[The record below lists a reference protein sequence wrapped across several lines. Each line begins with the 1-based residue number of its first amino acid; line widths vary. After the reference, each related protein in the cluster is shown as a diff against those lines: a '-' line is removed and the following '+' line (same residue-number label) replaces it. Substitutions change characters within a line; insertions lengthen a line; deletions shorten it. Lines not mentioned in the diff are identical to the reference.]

1 MCGRR
6 RALFRS
12 RFVRLSAFHV
22 SNEGE
27 EKTMQVLSTR
37 GKMNSIPATKAVLQG
52 IAADGGLFVP
62 ESFPQIDLE
71 EMKAYAAHE
80 YDILAAR
87 VLQYFFDMDEAAL
100 AEITQQAYGTF
111 DDSRV
116 VPIKELTSV
125 DYVMELTHGPTLA
138 FKDMALQVLPR
149 LIRKALDIHKQQ
161 ENVLILTATSGDT
174 GKAALEGFKDVPR
187 TAIEVFYPADGVATM
202 QKLQMVTQE
211 GGNVAVCGVR
221 GNFDDAQTGVK
232 ALFADN
238 ALKAFLKEAGYTF
251 SSANSINFGRLIP
264 QVAYYIYAYAKLAAD
279 GRIENGQ
286 EISFIVPT
294 GNFGNILAGYYAK
307 RMGLPVKKLVCA
319 SNGNNVLTDFFN
331 KSVYDANRPFHK
343 TMSPSM
349 DILISSNLER
359 LLFEVAGRDD
369 VQVRAWMNALK
380 QNGRYEIPA
389 ETQAGLRETFWA
401 DFCDE
406 TETAQTIKTVFETY
420 GYLIDPH
427 TAVARCVGE
436 KYRRQ
441 TGDGAPAVVVSTA
454 NPYKFTQDV
463 LRCVSG
469 QDVPDAFEAA
479 RQLSQITGTQIPP
492 QIAGL
497 HEKPVLHPDCVE
509 RTGLKTAVEKF
520 ISRMGD

>member
-1 MCGRR
+1 
-6 RALFRS
+6 
-12 RFVRLSAFHV
+12 
-22 SNEGE
+22 
-27 EKTMQVLSTR
+27 MQVVSTR
-37 GKMNSIPATKAVLQG
+37 GKMNAIPATQAVLMG

-62 ESFPQIDLE
+62 EAFPQIDLE
-71 EMKAYAAHE
+71 EMRAYAAHE

-87 VLQYFFDMDEAAL
+87 VLRYFFDMDEEAL
-100 AEITQQAYGTF
+100 AELTQQAYGSF

-116 VPIKELTSV
+116 VPLTEL
-125 DYVMELTHGPTLA
+125 DPGEYVMELTHGPTLA

-149 LIRKALDIHKQQ
+149 LIRRALDIHKQQ

-211 GGNVAVCGVR
+211 GGNVAVCGVK

-232 ALFADN
+232 ALFADGE
-238 ALKAFLKEAGYTF
+238 LREFLKRAGYTF

-279 GRIENGQ
+279 GKIENGQ
-286 EISFIVPT
+286 EINFVVPT

-307 RMGLPVKKLVCA
+307 RMGLPIKKLVCA

-359 LLFEVAGRDD
+359 LLFEITDRNDA
-369 VQVRAWMNALK
+369 QVRAWMDSLR
-380 QNGRYEIPA
+380 QNGKYEIPA
-389 ETQAGLRETFWA
+389 ETQARLKSLFWA
-401 DFCDE
+401 DYCSE
-406 TETAQTIKTVFETY
+406 EETAQTIRRTFHEHS
-420 GYLIDPH
+420 YLIDPH
-427 TAVARCVGE
+427 TAVAQCVCE
-436 KYRRQ
+436 KYRAQ
-441 TGDGAPAVVVSTA
+441 TGDNTLCVVVSTA

-463 LRCVSG
+463 LYCVSG
-469 QDVPDAFEAA
+469 ERVEDAFSAA
-479 RQLSQITGTQIPP
+479 QKLSALTGTEIPP
-492 QIAGL
+492 QIAEL
-497 HEKPVLHPDCVE
+497 CEKPVLHDECAE
-509 RTGLKTAVEKF
+509 KTGLKASVRAF
-520 ISRMGD
+520 IERMGE

>member
-1 MCGRR
+1 
-6 RALFRS
+6 
-12 RFVRLSAFHV
+12 
-22 SNEGE
+22 
-27 EKTMQVLSTR
+27 MQVLSTR
-37 GKMNSIPATKAVLQG
+37 GKMNAIPATQAVLQG

-62 ESFPQIDLE
+62 ETFPKIDLE

-116 VPIKELTSV
+116 VPIKELSPAE
-125 DYVMELTHGPTLA
+125 YVMELTHGPTLA

-149 LIRKALDIHKQQ
+149 LIRRALDIHKQE

-174 GKAALEGFKDVPR
+174 GKAALEGFRDVPR

-211 GGNVAVCGVR
+211 GGNVAVCGVQ

-232 ALFADN
+232 ALFADET
-238 ALKAFLKEAGYTF
+238 LKAFLKKAGYTF

-279 GRIENGQ
+279 GKIADGE
-286 EISFIVPT
+286 EINFVVPT

-307 RMGLPVKKLVCA
+307 RMGLPVKKLICA

-359 LLFEVAGRDD
+359 LLFEVTGRDD
-369 VQVRAWMNALK
+369 AQVRAWMEALK
-380 QNGRYEIPA
+380 TSGKYEIPQ
-389 ETQAGLRETFWA
+389 ETQAQLKGTFWA
-401 DFCDE
+401 DFASE
-406 TETAQTIKTVFETY
+406 EETAQTIRETFGTH

-427 TAVARCVGE
+427 TAVAKCVEE
-436 KYRRQ
+436 KYRRE
-441 TGDGAPAVVVSTA
+441 TGDDAVCVVVSTA

-463 LRCVSG
+463 LRCISG
-469 QDVPDAFEAA
+469 QDEDDAFRAA
-479 RQLSQITGTQIPP
+479 QLLAQATGTEIPP
-492 QIAGL
+492 QIADL
-497 HEKPVLHPDCVE
+497 QEKPVLHPDVVG
-509 RTGLKTAVEKF
+509 RTELKSAVEVF
-520 ISRMGD
+520 IERMGE

>member
-1 MCGRR
+1 
-6 RALFRS
+6 
-12 RFVRLSAFHV
+12 
-22 SNEGE
+22 
-27 EKTMQVLSTR
+27 MQVLSTR
-37 GKMNSIPATKAVLQG
+37 GKMNAIPATQAVLQG

-62 ESFPQIDLE
+62 ESFPKINLE

-116 VPIKELTSV
+116 VPIKELSSEE
-125 DYVMELTHGPTLA
+125 YVMELTHGPTLA

-174 GKAALEGFKDVPR
+174 GKAALEGFRNVPR

-211 GGNVAVCGVR
+211 GNNVAVCGVQ

-232 ALFADN
+232 ALFADEG
-238 ALKAFLKEAGYTF
+238 LKAFLKQAGYTF

-279 GRIENGQ
+279 GKIADGE
-286 EISFIVPT
+286 EINFVVPT

-307 RMGLPVKKLVCA
+307 RMGLPVKKLICA

-331 KSVYDANRPFHK
+331 KSIYDANRPFHK

-359 LLFEVAGRDD
+359 LLFEVSGRNDA
-369 VQVRAWMNALK
+369 QVRAWMDALK
-380 QNGRYEIPA
+380 ANGKYEIPA
-389 ETQAGLRETFWA
+389 ETQMRLKELFWA
-401 DFCDE
+401 DFASEEE
-406 TETAQTIKTVFETY
+406 TEKTIQDTFKGH

-427 TAVARCVGE
+427 TAVAKCVEE
-436 KYRRQ
+436 KYKQQ
-441 TGDGAPAVVVSTA
+441 TGDRTVCVVVSTA

-463 LRCVSG
+463 LRCISG
-469 QDVPDAFEAA
+469 QTVKDAFEAA
-479 RQLSQITGTQIPP
+479 QLLSQATNTKIPP
-492 QIAGL
+492 QIADL
-497 HEKPVLHPDCVE
+497 QAKPILHPATVE
-509 RTGLKTAVEKF
+509 RTDLKSAVETF
-520 ISRMGD
+520 IKQMGE

>member
-1 MCGRR
+1 
-6 RALFRS
+6 
-12 RFVRLSAFHV
+12 
-22 SNEGE
+22 
-27 EKTMQVLSTR
+27 MQVISTR
-37 GKMNSIPATKAVLQG
+37 GKMNAVPATQAVLTG

-62 ESFPQIDLE
+62 ETFPQIDLE

-87 VLQYFFDMDEAAL
+87 VLGYFFDIDEDAL
-100 AEITQQAYGTF
+100 AELTQQAYGTF

-116 VPIKELTSV
+116 VPLKELNAGE
-125 DYVMELTHGPTLA
+125 YVMELTHGPTLA

-149 LIRKALDIHKQQ
+149 LIRRALDIHKQE

-202 QKLQMVTQE
+202 QQLQMATQE
-211 GGNVAVCGVR
+211 GKNVAVCSVK

-232 ALFADN
+232 ALFADED
-238 ALKAFLKEAGYTF
+238 LRAFLKQAGYTF

-279 GRIENGQ
+279 GKIQNGQ
-286 EISFIVPT
+286 EINFVVPT

-307 RMGLPVKKLVCA
+307 RMGLPIKKLVCA
-319 SNGNNVLTDFFN
+319 SNGNNVLTDFF
-331 KSVYDANRPFHK
+331 KRSVYDANRPFHK

-359 LLFEVAGRDD
+359 LLFEITDRDD
-369 VQVRAWMNALK
+369 AQVRAWMDALK
-380 QNGRYEIPA
+380 RDGKYEIPA
-389 ETQAGLRETFWA
+389 DTCARLSSLFWA
-401 DFCDE
+401 DCCSE
-406 TETAQTIKTVFETY
+406 EETAQTIRATFERY

-427 TAVARCVGE
+427 TAVAQCVCE
-436 KYRRQ
+436 KYRVQ
-441 TGDGAPAVVVSTA
+441 TGDDTLCVVVSTA

-463 LRCVSG
+463 LYCVSG
-469 QDVPDAFEAA
+469 EREEDAFAA
-479 RQLSQITGTQIPP
+479 AQKLSALTNTPIPP
-492 QIAGL
+492 QIAAL
-497 HEKPVLHPDCVE
+497 CEKPILHNECAE
-509 RTGLKTAVEKF
+509 KTGLNASVRAF
-520 ISRMGD
+520 IERMGE